1 MYTSSFCLT
10 KNLHYMYVGPFL
22 YINTWLRPRC
32 TLAVS
37 LMYMIFPSLLKIMTM
52 VNIMMMNI
60 SSLKDD
66 VDDHRV
72 DDYDLLV
79 PGQNKNEAVEGLE
92 KVGAQLTRLQHLRNI
107 KIQQIPD
114 NL

>member
-1 MYTSSFCLT
+1 
-10 KNLHYMYVGPFL
+10 
-22 YINTWLRPRC
+22 
-32 TLAVS
+32 
-37 LMYMIFPSLLKIMTM
+37 M

-79 PGQNKNEAVEGLE
+79 PGQNKNEAIEGLE

-107 KIQQIPD
+107 KIQQKLD

>member
-1 MYTSSFCLT
+1 MYT
-10 KNLHYMYVGPFL
+10 G
-22 YINTWLRPRC
+22 R
-32 TLAVS
+32 LADVHD
-37 LMYMIFPSLLKIMTM
+37 LPVTVKDHDDGKK
-52 VNIMMMNI
+52 IMMMDI

-72 DDYDLLV
+72 DDYNLLV

-107 KIQQIPD
+107 KVQQIPE